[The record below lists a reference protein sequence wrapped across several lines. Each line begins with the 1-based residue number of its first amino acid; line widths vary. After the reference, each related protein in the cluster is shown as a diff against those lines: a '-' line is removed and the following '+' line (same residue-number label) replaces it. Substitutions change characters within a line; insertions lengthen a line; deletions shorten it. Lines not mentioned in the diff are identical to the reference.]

1 MQAAAPKAR
10 PVGELSVCKGKEPEM
25 TFARGLRE
33 GEGALEG
40 ARGPTRNGC
49 LSCELRPYHPEIIPG
64 TAGRSSDHEGTKTTP
79 PPLPRN
85 SVPNVAATGRAP
97 GADRTAAPHRCST
110 ARSARPGTTRIV
122 RAGTRHWLA
131 ACRLVRLRRACWPSW
146 IRLACS
152 VGDAAQQRAGSL
164 LFPTDWVGRLQNW
177 RPAAHC
183 S

>member
-79 PPLPRN
+79 PPSPEIVFRMLQRLGGPRGLIGQ
-85 SVPNVAATGRAP
+85 PRLTDAAQRDPQGRAP
-97 GADRTAAPHRCST
+97 R
-110 ARSARPGTTRIV
+110 V
-122 RAGTRHWLA
+122 
-131 ACRLVRLRRACWPSW
+131 
-146 IRLACS
+146 
-152 VGDAAQQRAGSL
+152 
-164 LFPTDWVGRLQNW
+164 
-177 RPAAHC
+177 
-183 S
+183 